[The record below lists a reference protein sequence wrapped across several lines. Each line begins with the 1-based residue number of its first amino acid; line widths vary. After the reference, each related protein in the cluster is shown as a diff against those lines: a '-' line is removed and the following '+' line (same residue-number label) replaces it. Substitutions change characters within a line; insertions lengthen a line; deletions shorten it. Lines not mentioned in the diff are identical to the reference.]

1 MKFTYI
7 TISLFSP
14 YPIIFNHD
22 ITEYAF
28 SISDSYGR
36 NCAPPKFIAGALT
49 PIPWECNLYLETGSL

>member
-1 MKFTYI
+1 MMSCYDMKFTYI

-49 PIPWECNLYLETGSL
+49 PIP